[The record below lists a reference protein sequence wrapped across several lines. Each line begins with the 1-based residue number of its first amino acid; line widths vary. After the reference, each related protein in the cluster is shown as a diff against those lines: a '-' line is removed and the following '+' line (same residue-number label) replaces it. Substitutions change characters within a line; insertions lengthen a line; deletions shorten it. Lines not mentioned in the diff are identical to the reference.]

1 VNVDLSI
8 HRMAF
13 READSLILAQVLVA
27 KKRADLELRELRQQV
42 LGGAESAKSNLDSSL
57 KSMEDAS
64 EAVRAA
70 AEDRAQSQ
78 AQLDQAVEQHVD
90 KTV

>member
-13 READSLILAQVLVA
+13 READSLVLAQVLVA

-42 LGGAESAKSNLDSSL
+42 LGGSDSAKSSLDSSL
-57 KSMEDAS
+57 RSMEDAS
-64 EAVRAA
+64 EAFRRA
-70 AEDRAQSQ
+70 AEDRAQTQ
-78 AQLDQAVEQHVD
+78 AKFDQEHVD